1 MSFTAQVKDELSRVE
16 GKCPLCAYAQLS
28 AITRICGTLSFRGP
42 GRYSIKVS
50 TETGAVARTMIK
62 LTHELFDLETPL
74 TVRHSN
80 LHKTRNYLIEIPEQD
95 ELEADLVRLG
105 ILVPG
110 HGLSSDIPRELLGR
124 ECCRRAFV
132 RGAFMAGGFI
142 ADPRGDFHLEIAVT
156 GEEYAHGLMDVLADM
171 GVSARLNR
179 RRGTFA
185 IYLKS
190 FDEIVRLIRAM
201 GGRRSALAVESVRRM
216 KSLKNDVN
224 RRVNAEMANQAR
236 STGAAADQLAL
247 ARAHRPGRARARAP
261 LAAACGPRVLRA
273 SACPS
278 RALALRAG
286 RDVRSPCVQVG
297 DVPPGSASRGPCI
310 KSQGR
315 IARERVPACIQR
327 GQNIT
332 NTAETGA
339 RTYRLRRK
347 PVIPQID

>member
-16 GKCPLCAYAQLS
+16 GECPLCAYAQLS

-110 HGLSSDIPRELLGR
+110 HGLSSGIPRELLSR

-156 GEEYAHGLMDVLADM
+156 GEEYAHGLMDVLANM

-190 FDEIVRLIRAM
+190 FDEIVRLIQAM

-247 ARAHRPGRARARAP
+247 IDRAERELGLRSLPPAVREFCELRRAHPELSLSALGEMCDPPASKSAMYH
-261 LAAACGPRVLRA
+261 RVLRLE
-273 SACPS
+273 
-278 RALALRAG
+278 ALVSSP
-286 RDVRSPCVQVG
+286 RD
-297 DVPPGSASRGPCI
+297 
-310 KSQGR
+310 
-315 IARERVPACIQR
+315 E
-327 GQNIT
+327 
-332 NTAETGA
+332 
-339 RTYRLRRK
+339 
-347 PVIPQID
+347 